1 MQGRREE
8 KKPDRRNLLILLLL
22 LLTIFA
28 VGVTIWALFFRETQ
42 STLAPD
48 YAPQEEE
55 EYAQPIPDD
64 SGEKLEEPENGGAVS
79 LTYSNQAE
87 IDLSDADLTLL
98 FANPGKSNQ
107 DMVVQVI
114 VQDIE
119 LVRSGR
125 LEPGHQVTRLDLL
138 PGAADKL
145 SPGGYDGKF
154 VVSFYQLDTGEKA
167 VVNTEIPIFI
177 TVKN

>member
-55 EYAQPIPDD
+55 EKPA
-64 SGEKLEEPENGGAVS
+64 EKPVE
-79 LTYSNQAE
+79 QM
-87 IDLSDADLTLL
+87 TLQEKMAGL
-98 FANPGKSNQ
+98 RG
-107 DMVVQVI
+107 I
-114 VQDIE
+114 
-119 LVRSGR
+119 
-125 LEPGHQVTRLDLL
+125 
-138 PGAADKL
+138 
-145 SPGGYDGKF
+145 KF
-154 VVSFYQLDTGEKA
+154 
-167 VVNTEIPIFI
+167 
-177 TVKN
+177 